1 MKIDYLDKRFPREIV
16 YKIFQIEEL
25 MLMEIKNILSYNFYY
40 DDLSHDFIL
49 VISLENKLNFSYS
62 IKKLLDHKN
71 PEEIV
76 SIIKEYILQNNI
88 NYERM
93 INYEN
98 PNIRKTN

>member
-1 MKIDYLDKRFPREIV
+1 MKIDYLNKRFPREIV

-25 MLMEIKNILSYNFYY
+25 ILMEIKNILSYNFYY
-40 DDLSHDFIL
+40 DDLLHDYIL
-49 VISLENKLNFSYS
+49 VITLENKLNFSFS
-62 IKKLLDHKN
+62 IKKLLDKN

-76 SIIKEYILQNNI
+76 SIIKEYI

-98 PNIRKTN
+98 PNISKTN

>member
-16 YKIFQIEEL
+16 YKIFQIEKL
-25 MLMEIKNILSYNFYY
+25 MIIEIKNILSYNFYY
-40 DDLSHDFIL
+40 EDLSHDFIL
-49 VISLENKLNFSYS
+49 VITLENKLNFSFS
-62 IKKLLDHKN
+62 IKKLLDKD

-76 SIIKEYILQNNI
+76 SIIKEYI

-98 PNIRKTN
+98 PNTSKTN